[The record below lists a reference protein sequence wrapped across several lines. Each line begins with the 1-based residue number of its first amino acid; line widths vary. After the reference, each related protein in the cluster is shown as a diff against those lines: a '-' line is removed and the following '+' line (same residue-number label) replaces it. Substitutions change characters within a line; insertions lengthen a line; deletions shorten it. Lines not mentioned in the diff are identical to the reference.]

1 MSYQGSKNSIPIS
14 TGGSAASPYA
24 FRDQLNLLQD
34 HVQHLL
40 QLHTQRTQSL
50 LYACENDYIGLYIE
64 IKACEQA
71 GIPIFSPQAT
81 SYTAQADEL
90 SQLVGWIVDP
100 AALKTRCNLEKRNP
114 SHLQDIRRRAQQLAA
129 NAAF

>member
-50 LYACENDYIGLYIE
+50 LYARENDYIGLYIE

-100 AALKTRCNLEKRNP
+100 AALKTRYNLEKRNP